1 MKNLKILLKYMFKE
15 ELSFYKSYLSVSLF
29 YVIPF
34 MILFIA
40 TIVFSL
46 NSIFE
51 AFSDNFVVILS
62 HLIFLFFGINVG
74 AFGMFVEE
82 ILHRRFG
89 NASTITYSARTQPVS
104 ERKIFFA
111 FVIKEML
118 FYLFLIIIPILI
130 GIGLALYYLN
140 QPNIIINLI
149 SLSLIFF
156 FGQALVFMLSSFFT
170 KSKIIFLI
178 STIISGI
185 VLGSYFEK
193 ILFVFN
199 PSWNVLL
206 LNLVLILIFDV
217 VAIFSAKL
225 EEFHP
230 KKYYKNRYLK
240 LLNHFPKQCSVILAK
255 DVLDFSRTVAGF
267 SKLFFSYIFP
277 IIIIYFLSILFVSK
291 FPMIDVV
298 FVFIIFFGMFTSTLY
313 QWFTQFE
320 SFSSYNILPISKEN
334 ILNSK
339 VFATHI
345 FNIFSH
351 VIILTLLILNFENF
365 NKFLIYFVSYF
376 AIYYYSLYVLVYLT
390 GFYPHIRLFNVK
402 ILIQYMLFLL
412 PALIVLL
419 ALGII
424 NVNFLWFSLLLLPIS
439 IFLKKEAM
447 KKINNEVVIF
457 F

>member
-1 MKNLKILLKYMFKE
+1 MKRLINLLKYMFKE

-34 MILFIA
+34 MILFIGV
-40 TIVFSL
+40 IVFSL

-104 ERKIFFA
+104 ERKIFLA

-130 GIGLALYYLN
+130 GIGLALSYLK
-140 QPNIIINLI
+140 QTNIIINLV

-170 KSKIIFLI
+170 RSKVIFLI
-178 STIISGI
+178 SSVISGI
-185 VLGSYFEK
+185 FLVFYFEK

-199 PSWNVLL
+199 PSLSVLL
-206 LNLVLILIFDV
+206 LNFGLILIFDV

-240 LLNHFPKQCSVILAK
+240 LLNIFPKKCSTILAK
-255 DVLDFSRTVAGF
+255 DILDFSRTVAGF
-267 SKLFFSYIFP
+267 SKLFFSYTFP
-277 IIIIYFLSILFVSK
+277 IVIIYFLSILFVSK
-291 FPMIDVV
+291 FSMIDAVL
-298 FVFIIFFGMFTSTLY
+298 VFIIFFGMFTSTLY

-320 SFSSYNILPISKEN
+320 SFSSYNILPISKES

-339 VFATHI
+339 IVATHI

-351 VIILTLLILNFENF
+351 IIILTILTLNFETLS
-365 NKFLIYFVSYF
+365 KFIIYFISYF
-376 AIYYYSLYVLVYLT
+376 AIYYYSFYVLVYLT

-412 PALIVLL
+412 PVLIATL
-419 ALGII
+419 AIGIL
-424 NVNFLWFSLLLLPIS
+424 NVNFLLFSLVLIPIS
-439 IFLKKEAM
+439 YFLKKEAM
-447 KKINNEVVIF
+447 KKINQEIVIF